1 MPDLRSVP
9 GIAPLLLTCLCASA
23 LAAPRALVDRSLT
36 RTDVDLI
43 GWDEAEIAY
52 HDDLGRLQR
61 EPVQNVLAI
70 LPSAGPERIA
80 WDEPVEES
88 LAGGTPVVVELVDGQ
103 RLIGSVGPWESAS
116 VQAPPP
122 GRAGANGGERFDE
135 MGGERVGVYSDAAG
149 VRTVT
154 LDRVSRV
161 LLDPWSRGSA
171 RSSDWSPGVDDVLV
185 FANGDR
191 LRGFLIGFGE
201 GVVFDDGAQERTFA
215 FDQLAEVR
223 LGNPGEAGEGPRVWS
238 RGGEVIERRSLGFEP
253 SGMIRMEG
261 GLGGGAVETRVTDV
275 LAAHLTDS
283 TTIPL
288 ASLELVSA
296 SPAPG
301 RRWTRPPR
309 SGSTADAPLGTP
321 HVALPGP
328 MRAEWRLP
336 PGARRFGV
344 VVRLGGT
351 LEDAH
356 AVPGRWANAVVRVLV
371 ETRGGEVEL
380 ASGRL
385 DRASAGLPVAVELPG
400 VGEVGRSLVI
410 EVGAG
415 LFGPIQDGVLL
426 DRPMLATE

>member
-9 GIAPLLLTCLCASA
+9 GIAPLLLTCLCATA

-70 LPSAGPERIA
+70 LPAGGPERIA

-116 VQAPPP
+116 VQAPPRGQAGDP
-122 GRAGANGGERFDE
+122 GVE

-161 LLDPWSRGSA
+161 LLDPWGRDSA
-171 RSSDWSPGVDDVLV
+171 RSNDWAPGVDDVLV

-201 GVVFDDGAQERTFA
+201 GVELDDGAQERTFS

-223 LGNPGEAGEGPRVWS
+223 LGNPAEPGDGPRVWS

-253 SGMIRMEG
+253 SGMIRLERG
-261 GLGGGAVETRVTDV
+261 PGGGAFETRVTDV
-275 LAAHLTDS
+275 LAAHLTDA

-309 SGSTADAPLGTP
+309 AGKGYGIYGT
-321 HVALPGP
+321 HG
-328 MRAEWRLP
+328 
-336 PGARRFGV
+336 
-344 VVRLGGT
+344 
-351 LEDAH
+351 
-356 AVPGRWANAVVRVLV
+356 
-371 ETRGGEVEL
+371 
-380 ASGRL
+380 
-385 DRASAGLPVAVELPG
+385 
-400 VGEVGRSLVI
+400 I
-410 EVGAG
+410 
-415 LFGPIQDGVLL
+415 
-426 DRPMLATE
+426 